1 TKIIAGHNGIDNK
14 ITWAHPCEL
23 DDPTTWLVGG
33 ELITTNGIA
42 IPSYPDNQINYIKRL
57 INSNVSGLAI
67 SRGLHSPDLS
77 KELLDFA
84 NNQSFPILLT
94 DYEVPWIA
102 LSKTVAI
109 TNANQDYAKILKVLK
124 LYDLIRQSIYNQSTS
139 EILHLIGN
147 IIDCNMQVIDI
158 KNGEQLYDITGQK
171 SSTEKL
177 SSKQQFIQIPVPVSR
192 PMSLLI
198 NSRSQ
203 KVLDELI
210 IN

>member
-1 TKIIAGHNGIDNK
+1 
-14 ITWAHPCEL
+14 
-23 DDPTTWLVGG
+23 
-33 ELITTNGIA
+33 
-42 IPSYPDNQINYIKRL
+42 
-57 INSNVSGLAI
+57 
-67 SRGLHSPDLS
+67 
-77 KELLDFA
+77 
-84 NNQSFPILLT
+84 
-94 DYEVPWIA
+94 
-102 LSKTVAI
+102 AI

-210 IN
+210 INHVATIVGLAVERDTANYEKQRRLGSETLSDLIEEQYGEESSALLLAQHDLHNKELYLISCSLEREELDSSWLHIRLYEQNIPNILTYKDGILFILIPAD